1 MDLAHKVHSTGLTRD
16 SIVFKSRLTLQSLF
30 PNFPPPPPSAPPS
43 SVGLLYWFRVLFA
56 GPFPAFTLQL
66 LAHTTHLLS
75 QWLMGSSSLSS
86 LPTESTPSPP
96 HEASSLSP
104 LPTESTPSPPHE
116 AGAVLMIKR
125 CRYLEAASC
134 ASVCVNT
141 CKLPTQE
148 FFAEDM
154 GVPVKIVPDYE
165 TLSCRFEFGVRAT
178 EEDEVEAGN
187 VKCFDAC
194 RSKGGERERL
204 KKCM

>member
-1 MDLAHKVHSTGLTRD
+1 
-16 SIVFKSRLTLQSLF
+16 
-30 PNFPPPPPSAPPS
+30 
-43 SVGLLYWFRVLFA
+43 
-56 GPFPAFTLQL
+56 
-66 LAHTTHLLS
+66 
-75 QWLMGSSSLSS
+75 MGS
-86 LPTESTPSPP
+86 
-96 HEASSLSP
+96 SSLSP

-116 AGAVLMIKR
+116 AGAVLEIKR

-154 GVPVKIVPDYE
+154 GVPVRIVPDYE
-165 TLSCRFEFGVRAT
+165 TLGCRFEFGVRAT